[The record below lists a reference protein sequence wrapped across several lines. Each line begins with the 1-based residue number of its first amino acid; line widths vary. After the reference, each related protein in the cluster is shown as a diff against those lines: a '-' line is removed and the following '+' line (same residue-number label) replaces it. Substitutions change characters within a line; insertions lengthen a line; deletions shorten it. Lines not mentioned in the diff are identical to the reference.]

1 MFSWRRYL
9 SSISKFQAS
18 QEQSL
23 QSCRSVGDVFLKI
36 SASGE
41 WSVSTR
47 KCITGAESVL
57 VGRVVD
63 RYRLFTK
70 YFNYYRDR
78 KTKERKPSVT
88 KKKTFDIKNQL
99 KKITDE
105 ISQAQLQASTKNGE
119 HTGQKMTRK
128 CHQAKNIL
136 YNLCLISLTAL
147 LL

>member
-1 MFSWRRYL
+1 MF
-9 SSISKFQAS
+9 
-18 QEQSL
+18 
-23 QSCRSVGDVFLKI
+23 FLKI

-47 KCITGAESVL
+47 ECITGAESVL

-88 KKKTFDIKNQL
+88 KKKTFDVKNQL
-99 KKITDE
+99 KKIAEET
-105 ISQAQLQASTKNGE
+105 STKNGE

>member
-1 MFSWRRYL
+1 MF
-9 SSISKFQAS
+9 
-18 QEQSL
+18 
-23 QSCRSVGDVFLKI
+23 FLKI

-47 KCITGAESVL
+47 ECITGAESVL

-88 KKKTFDIKNQL
+88 KKKKTFDIKNQL

-136 YNLCLISLTAL
+136 YNLCLISLTAVL
-147 LL
+147 LLLQPLTNPAADKEN

>member
-1 MFSWRRYL
+1 MF
-9 SSISKFQAS
+9 
-18 QEQSL
+18 
-23 QSCRSVGDVFLKI
+23 FLKI
-36 SASGE
+36 SASGG

-47 KCITGAESVL
+47 ECITGAESVL

-88 KKKTFDIKNQL
+88 KKKKKTFDIKNQL
-99 KKITDE
+99 KKITEE
-105 ISQAQLQASTKNGE
+105 ISQAQLQASTKNRE
-119 HTGQKMTRK
+119 HTGQKMTRT
-128 CHQAKNIL
+128 CQQAKNIL

>member
-1 MFSWRRYL
+1 MF
-9 SSISKFQAS
+9 
-18 QEQSL
+18 
-23 QSCRSVGDVFLKI
+23 FLKI
-36 SASGE
+36 SASGGG
-41 WSVSTR
+41 SISTR
-47 KCITGAESVL
+47 ECITGAESVL

-78 KTKERKPSVT
+78 KTKERKPIE
-88 KKKTFDIKNQL
+88 KKKTFDVKNQL
-99 KKITDE
+99 KKITEE

-136 YNLCLISLTAL
+136 YNLFLISLTAL

>member
-1 MFSWRRYL
+1 MF
-9 SSISKFQAS
+9 
-18 QEQSL
+18 
-23 QSCRSVGDVFLKI
+23 FLKI

-78 KTKERKPSVT
+78 KTKERKPGVT
-88 KKKTFDIKNQL
+88 KKKAFDIKNQL
-99 KKITDE
+99 KKIAEET
-105 ISQAQLQASTKNGE
+105 STKNGE